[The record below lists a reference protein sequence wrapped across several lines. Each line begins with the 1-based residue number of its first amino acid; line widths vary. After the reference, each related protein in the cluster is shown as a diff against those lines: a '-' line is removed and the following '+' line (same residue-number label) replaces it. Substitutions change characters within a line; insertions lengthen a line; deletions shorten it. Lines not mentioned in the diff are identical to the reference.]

1 MHLRPTAPESRTDDY
16 FAAQAKKVAFI
27 ADLQREHECP
37 VIDAGDVF
45 NTWKP
50 GEYMCQWAIKNL
62 PDGIITIPGNH
73 DLPNH
78 NLSLYEKSGLAVLEA
93 AKKIVVLKDDFYRGQ
108 DFAVYGIP
116 YGSRFV
122 PLINEWKKS
131 KKSIAVVHVY
141 VAESVPS
148 FITDGYTPQQLLDA
162 LPGYDLIVSGHNHTP
177 LIYEKRGRLV
187 VNPGSLMRMFADQ
200 ADMKPC
206 VWLWY
211 ADTNEVD
218 AVYLPIERGV
228 VSRDHI
234 EKREDRDTRMEAFVS
249 RLKGDVNMA
258 LSFEENLE
266 RYIKK
271 NKISEETEKIIW
283 EVVNGG

>member
-1 MHLRPTAPESRTDDY
+1 
-16 FAAQAKKVAFI
+16 
-27 ADLQREHECP
+27 
-37 VIDAGDVF
+37 
-45 NTWKP
+45 
-50 GEYMCQWAIKNL
+50 
-62 PDGIITIPGNH
+62 
-73 DLPNH
+73 
-78 NLSLYEKSGLAVLEA
+78 
-93 AKKIVVLKDDFYRGQ
+93 
-108 DFAVYGIP
+108 
-116 YGSRFV
+116 
-122 PLINEWKKS
+122 
-131 KKSIAVVHVY
+131 
-141 VAESVPS
+141 
-148 FITDGYTPQQLLDA
+148 
-162 LPGYDLIVSGHNHTP
+162 
-177 LIYEKRGRLV
+177 
-187 VNPGSLMRMFADQ
+187 MFADQ